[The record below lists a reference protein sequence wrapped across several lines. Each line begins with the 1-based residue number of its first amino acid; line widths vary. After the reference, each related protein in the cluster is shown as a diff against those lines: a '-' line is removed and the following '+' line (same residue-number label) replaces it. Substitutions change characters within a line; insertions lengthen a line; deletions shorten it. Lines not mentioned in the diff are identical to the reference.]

1 MQNIVS
7 VKVSYK
13 VCLEKTLKD
22 SLVSFPSTIAQVES
36 TPVQGICMANSVQI
50 VPGNLTAF
58 CDSDGEW
65 NTSCLESRCV
75 CKEDMESTRGVCTAC
90 LGGTYNDGK
99 GLNCTE
105 TPSKPRSA
113 SVYLVNESSA
123 ILAWLVPEITG
134 TPTNVSY
141 DVNCRPSCEY
151 SSGCEKETCDSDINS
166 QLTGKGLKKTILPQK
181 IWLPL

>member
-75 CKEDMESTRGVCTAC
+75 CKEDMESTRGVCT
-90 LGGTYNDGK
+90 
-99 GLNCTE
+99 GL
-105 TPSKPRSA
+105 
-113 SVYLVNESSA
+113 
-123 ILAWLVPEITG
+123 
-134 TPTNVSY
+134 
-141 DVNCRPSCEY
+141 
-151 SSGCEKETCDSDINS
+151 
-166 QLTGKGLKKTILPQK
+166 
-181 IWLPL
+181 